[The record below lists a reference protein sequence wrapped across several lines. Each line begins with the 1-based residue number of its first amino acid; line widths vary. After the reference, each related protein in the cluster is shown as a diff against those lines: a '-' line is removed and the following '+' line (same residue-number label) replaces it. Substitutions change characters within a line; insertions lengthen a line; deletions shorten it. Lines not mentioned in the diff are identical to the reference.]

1 MTKRIQT
8 IMDFERLIP
17 VMTPD
22 EMKTFEKI
30 LTGRHDAAFSHAT
43 LASLKKRAKEREKE
57 INDMFAAATAKS
69 EELCRQRIAKR

>member
-22 EMKTFEKI
+22 ELETFEKM
-30 LTGRHDAAFSHAT
+30 LTGQHDAAFSHAT
-43 LASLKKRAKEREKE
+43 LASMKKRADKREKE
-57 INDMFAAATAKS
+57 INDMFAAAMAKS
-69 EELCRQRIAKR
+69 EELCRQRTARK

>member
-8 IMDFERLIP
+8 IMDFDSLIP

-30 LTGRHDAAFSHAT
+30 LAGERDAAFSHAT
-43 LASLKKRAKEREKE
+43 LASMKKRAKEREKE
-57 INDMFAAATAKS
+57 INDIFAAATAKS
-69 EELCRQRIAKR
+69 EELCRQRTARK